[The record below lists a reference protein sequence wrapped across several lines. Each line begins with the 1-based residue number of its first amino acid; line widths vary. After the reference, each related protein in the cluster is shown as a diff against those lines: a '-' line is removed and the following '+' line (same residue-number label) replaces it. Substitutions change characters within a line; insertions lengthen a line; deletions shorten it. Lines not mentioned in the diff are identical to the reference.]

1 MERMDF
7 MYLSKRLERWKE
19 IVEEEGE
26 DVREVGL
33 VGRGRDV
40 VDEGTD
46 CFVASVR
53 GRDWM
58 WMGES

>member
-40 VDEGTD
+40 VDEGID
-46 CFVASVR
+46 CLVARVR